1 MLKKQKPHQRKELDA
16 AVGQVLKVNPESHP
30 RPVERVTTRD
40 AEGGSENKL
49 HGPNIAGNEFRV
61 KRRRDFGFRISVVVG
76 AAEVVAAV
84 GAYQLAFVAGK
95 AVGAGG
101 ADLAVVIHGQFAGG
115 FFGRSADRTTLWE
128 IAGKFI
134 VENVGSVGEH
144 G

>member
-1 MLKKQKPHQRKELDA
+1 MTFESNGG
-16 AVGQVLKVNPESHP
+16 AVLGP
-30 RPVERVTTRD
+30 
-40 AEGGSENKL
+40 GSPY
-49 HGPNIAGNEFRV
+49 G
-61 KRRRDFGFRISVVVG
+61 ISVIVG

-84 GAYQLAFVAGK
+84 GAYQLALVAGK

-101 ADLAVVIHGQFAGG
+101 ADLAVVIHGQFAGR
-115 FFGRSADRTTLWE
+115 FFRRGADRTTLWE